1 MALDPLIAALTQS
14 ANQSRQQQE
23 SQWSTPG
30 FIFGQGTNTPDLQ
43 SLQRRREMADQLI
56 NASLSRAPQT
66 FGEGLTAIGQALAGR
81 MQDKRIREEE
91 ESARAGASEAFSSTV
106 GGGASIGAPVP
117 RSAGGMADQEFAPN
131 GGVVVD
137 DATRIS
143 GGGKM
148 SGDQQEFIEAMMPHA
163 LRVSERT
170 GLDPRLVIAQAAQET
185 GWGRSAPGNNFFGIK
200 SHGKAGGATHS
211 THEYVNGQRVNI
223 QDSFRQYGDMGESAD
238 GYAEFLQTNPRYRQ
252 MLAAGDLDGQLEAL
266 GQSGYATDPNYAQ
279 SVGSIA
285 RSIQLPDMQA
295 QTPVNVADAA
305 TQRGVMDTSQPT
317 LLGVTGQGGQ
327 STAMIRM
334 ADGSV
339 TQVPAQ
345 DTGDGYMIE
354 GMGMAGDIGQ
364 PVVSTGGQ
372 APQQQPQ
379 QQQTAPQ
386 QAGGMDATI
395 VQLAQLAA
403 NPYLAP
409 EKKAIVEKLINQQMQ
424 NADPMRQMQM
434 QKLQMQIDQMG
445 QPQQGYQQVFGRD
458 LGLEGDAA
466 NTMFNIGPDGKISQV
481 GGSGVNVNVNNRG
494 NIPAGFQVITDP
506 ETGAERME
514 PIPGSPAAMDQ
525 EAADRGA
532 VGRQAQRE
540 RAGGT
545 VIQDLQRALDLLPEL
560 GPISGSEGVMGG
572 IARQGLGIIP
582 GQADIPGTVAN
593 RITQFTE
600 SALSNVGLDTLQQMR
615 ENSPTGGALGQV
627 PIQQQQRLEQV
638 LGSLN
643 INQPPSELE
652 ANIKRVMNIYTD
664 IIYGSAQERA
674 MAVQEG
680 RMTPQENAEI
690 EQMYQELPFDE
701 RGRRR
706 EDQGQGG
713 AAELEQHL
721 SIDTSNFTL
730 EELREHNRRTE
741 ELLQ

>member
-14 ANQSRQQQE
+14 ANQGRQQR
-23 SQWSTPG
+23 
-30 FIFGQGTNTPDLQ
+30 FIFGEGTNTPDLQ
-43 SLQRRREMADQLI
+43 SLQRRRAMADQLI

-81 MQDKRIREEE
+81 MQDKRIREQE
-91 ESARAGASEAFSSTV
+91 ESARAGASDAFSSTV
-106 GGGASIGAPVP
+106 GGASIGAPVP
-117 RSAGGMADQEFAPN
+117 RSAGGMASQGGGMGG
-131 GGVVVD
+131 GGVRTSAIPRAESSQNIAN
-137 DATRIS
+137 DAMRAIGRDLTPKGQRYEEMAPYRDAIAS
-143 GGGKM
+143 IESAG
-148 SGDQQEFIEAMMPHA
+148 SGDYEAVGPTHSRLGRALGRYQIMEANIGPWSQAALGREVTPDEFMQNPDIQDAIFNHRFGQYVDRHGPEAA
-163 LRVSERT
+163 
-170 GLDPRLVIAQAAQET
+170 AQAWFAGEGGIGQV
-185 GWGRSAPGNNFFGIK
+185 GRRDSLGTSVGAYTQKFNN
-200 SHGKAGGATHS
+200 AMGGA
-211 THEYVNGQRVNI
+211 
-223 QDSFRQYGDMGESAD
+223 
-238 GYAEFLQTNPRYRQ
+238 
-252 MLAAGDLDGQLEAL
+252 
-266 GQSGYATDPNYAQ
+266 
-279 SVGSIA
+279 
-285 RSIQLPDMQA
+285 
-295 QTPVNVADAA
+295 
-305 TQRGVMDTSQPT
+305 
-317 LLGVTGQGGQ
+317 
-327 STAMIRM
+327 
-334 ADGSV
+334 
-339 TQVPAQ
+339 
-345 DTGDGYMIE
+345 
-354 GMGMAGDIGQ
+354 
-364 PVVSTGGQ
+364 
-372 APQQQPQ
+372 QPQ
-379 QQQTAPQ
+379 APQ

-409 EKKAIVEKLINQQMQ
+409 EKKAIVEALINQQMQ
-424 NADPMRQMQM
+424 GMDPMRQMQM
-434 QKLQMQIDQMG
+434 EKAQLELEAMRN
-445 QPQQGYQQVFGRD
+445 PQAQGYQQVFGRD

-466 NTMFNIGPDGKISQV
+466 NTMFNIGPDGKISQI
-481 GGSGVNVNVNNRG
+481 GGSGVNVSVNNRG

-525 EAADRGA
+525 EAAERGA

-545 VIQDLQRALDLLPEL
+545 VIQDLQRALDLIPEL
-560 GPISGSEGVMGG
+560 GPIASGEGVLGG
-572 IARQGLGIIP
+572 IARQGIGPVPGSASIP
-582 GQADIPGTVAN
+582 GSVAN

-680 RMTPQENAEI
+680 RLSPQENAEI

-706 EDQGQGG
+706 EQQGQGG
-713 AAELEQHL
+713 TDELNQL
-721 SIDTSNFTL
+721 LMQDISNFTL
-730 EELREHNRRTE
+730 EELREYNRRLE
-741 ELLQ
+741 ELSQ